1 MSAQDNLNKIKETL
15 NDENKL
21 EAFAR
26 ERFFDT
32 DKDDSNVVDKN
43 ELGTALTSIAAMLHF
58 PKPDEQF
65 ITTVLNNFD
74 KDNSGKLDFNEFKEF
89 CKFVLINMLNVYS
102 NQN

>member
-1 MSAQDNLNKIKETL
+1 MSTEDQLSLIKATL

-32 DKDDSNVVDKN
+32 DKDDSNVIDKS
-43 ELGTALTSIAAMLHF
+43 ELGTALISISAMLNF

-65 ITTVLNNFD
+65 ISSILNNFD
-74 KDNSGKLDFNEFKEF
+74 KDNSGKLEYKEFKEF
-89 CKFVLINMLNVYS
+89 CKFVLVNMISVYS
-102 NQN
+102 NQK